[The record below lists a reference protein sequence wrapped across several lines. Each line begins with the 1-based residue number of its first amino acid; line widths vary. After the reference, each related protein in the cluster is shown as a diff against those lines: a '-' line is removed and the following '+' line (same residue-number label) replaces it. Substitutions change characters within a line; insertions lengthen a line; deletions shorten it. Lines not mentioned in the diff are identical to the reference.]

1 LSDTLALGKAFL
13 RACHSAN
20 PYIGFCAHLNA
31 ESSLRF
37 TRPEAYYARINHA
50 SDPIF
55 TNMKSESSPTSPNQ
69 SSASAPKLSKVYDS
83 DFVLTDEYRAAL
95 PDMQNADSQQIYGAN
110 VPILKVGISNFRLP
124 LSYITPSSDTLTL
137 ETSVTGTVSLEANQK
152 GINMS
157 RIMRVFY
164 TYQERI
170 FTPDL
175 LNEILLQYKEEINAH
190 RAQLKLSFEYPILKP
205 SLRSGL
211 EGWQYYRSAYEGRID
226 ELNRFRK
233 YIHFDFIYSSAC
245 PCSSELS
252 EHARGTR
259 DVYGIPHSQRSTAR
273 VSVEVAESQHLS
285 VERLQELCLEAL
297 QTETQVMVKRED
309 EQAFAEM
316 NGAFT
321 KFVEDAARLLY
332 EQLDDEPKIV
342 DFQVACAHLE
352 SLHSHD
358 AVAVINKGVP
368 GGFTGHFDD
377 YKSLIR

>member
-1 LSDTLALGKAFL
+1 MKNKTSSPSQDTLASNKPS
-13 RACHSAN
+13 R
-20 PYIGFCAHLNA
+20 
-31 ESSLRF
+31 
-37 TRPEAYYARINHA
+37 
-50 SDPIF
+50 
-55 TNMKSESSPTSPNQ
+55 
-69 SSASAPKLSKVYDS
+69 VYDKH
-83 DFVLTDEYRAAL
+83 FVLTDAYRAAL
-95 PDMQNADSQQIYGAN
+95 PDMQNADAQQIFGAN

-124 LSYITPSSDTLTL
+124 LRYITPSSDTRTL
-137 ETSVTGTVSLEANQK
+137 ETSVTGTVSLEADQK

-164 TYQERI
+164 EFQERV

-175 LNEILLQYKEEINAH
+175 LEEVLQQYKEEINAH
-190 RAQLKLSFEYPILKP
+190 RAQIRLDFEYPIMKP

-211 EGWQYYRSAYEGRID
+211 EGWQYYKSAYEGKID

-233 YIHFDFIYSSAC
+233 YMHFDFIYSSAC

-252 EHARGTR
+252 EHARESR
-259 DVYGIPHSQRSTAR
+259 EVYGIPHSQRSTAR
-273 VSVEVAESQHLS
+273 VSVEIEPGAHLS
-285 VERLQELCLEAL
+285 LEDLQAICLEAL

-332 EQLDDEPKIV
+332 EQLEAAPAIA

-368 GGFTGHFDD
+368 GGFTGQFDD
-377 YKSLIR
+377 FKSLIR

>member
-1 LSDTLALGKAFL
+1 MKEESSSLSPDTLA
-13 RACHSAN
+13 SAQAK
-20 PYIGFCAHLNA
+20 P
-31 ESSLRF
+31 
-37 TRPEAYYARINHA
+37 
-50 SDPIF
+50 
-55 TNMKSESSPTSPNQ
+55 
-69 SSASAPKLSKVYDS
+69 SKVYDEE
-83 DFVLTDEYRAAL
+83 FVLTDEYRASL
-95 PDMQNADSQQIYGAN
+95 PDMQNADAQQIYGAN
-110 VPILKVGISNFRLP
+110 VPILKVGISNFRMP
-124 LSYITPSSDTLTL
+124 LRFITPTSDTHSL

-164 TYQERI
+164 GYQDRI

-175 LNEILLQYKEEINAH
+175 LKEILLAYKEEIRAH
-190 RAQLKLSFEYPILKP
+190 RAQLKLDFEYPILKP

-211 EGWQYYRSAYEGRID
+211 EGWQYYKCAFEGKVD

-233 YIHFDFIYSSAC
+233 FIHFDFIYSSAC

-252 EHARGTR
+252 EHARGSR
-259 DVYGIPHSQRSTAR
+259 NVYGIPHSQRSTAR
-273 VSVEVAESQHLS
+273 ISVEVAESAHLS
-285 VERLQELCLEAL
+285 IEEIQQIAL
-297 QTETQVMVKRED
+297 AALKTETQVMVKRED
-309 EQAFAEM
+309 EQAFAEL

-332 EQLDDEPKIV
+332 EQLDREPSIV

-377 YKSLIR
+377 YKGLIR

>member
-1 LSDTLALGKAFL
+1 MK
-13 RACHSAN
+13 
-20 PYIGFCAHLNA
+20 P
-31 ESSLRF
+31 ESSHRSSGALHE
-37 TRPEAYYARINHA
+37 TR
-50 SDPIF
+50 
-55 TNMKSESSPTSPNQ
+55 
-69 SSASAPKLSKVYDS
+69 PKLSKIYDHE
-83 DFVLTDEYRAAL
+83 FVLTDAYRASL

-124 LSYITPSSDTLTL
+124 LCYITSKSDTLSL

-164 TYQERI
+164 TFQDRI
-170 FTPDL
+170 MTPDVLEDVL
-175 LNEILLQYKEEINAH
+175 LRYKSEIRAH
-190 RAQLKLSFEYPILKP
+190 RAQIRLDFEYPILKS

-211 EGWQYYRSAYEGRID
+211 EGWQYYRSAFEGRID

-233 YIHFDFIYSSAC
+233 YIHFDFVYSSAC

-252 EHARGTR
+252 EHARESR
-259 DVYGIPHSQRSTAR
+259 EVYGIPHSQRSTAR
-273 VSVEVAESQHLS
+273 VSIEVAGAAHITI
-285 VERLQELCLEAL
+285 ERIQQLCLEAL

-309 EQAFAEM
+309 EQAFAEL

-332 EQLDDEPKIV
+332 EQLDSESKIV

-368 GGFTGHFDD
+368 GGFTGQFEDF
-377 YKSLIR
+377 KSLIR

>member
-1 LSDTLALGKAFL
+1 MKPESSHTESQDLGK
-13 RACHSAN
+13 
-20 PYIGFCAHLNA
+20 P
-31 ESSLRF
+31 
-37 TRPEAYYARINHA
+37 
-50 SDPIF
+50 
-55 TNMKSESSPTSPNQ
+55 
-69 SSASAPKLSKVYDS
+69 APKLSKIYDR
-83 DFVLTDEYRAAL
+83 DFVLTDEYRAEL

-124 LSYITPSSDTLTL
+124 LRFITSTSDTHTL
-137 ETSVTGTVSLEANQK
+137 EASVTGTVSLEANQK

-164 TYQERI
+164 TYQDRI

-175 LNEILLQYKEEINAH
+175 LKEVLVQYKEEVMAH
-190 RAQLKLSFEYPILKP
+190 RAQLKLDFEYPILKP

-211 EGWQYYRSAYEGRID
+211 EGWQYYRCAFEGRID

-233 YIHFDFIYSSAC
+233 YIHFDFVYSSAC

-252 EHARGTR
+252 EHARGSR
-259 DVYGIPHSQRSTAR
+259 EVYGIPHSQRSTAR
-273 VSVEVAESQHLS
+273 VSVEIAEAAHVSI
-285 VERLQELCLEAL
+285 ERIQELCLEAL

-332 EQLDDEPKIV
+332 EQLDAEPNVV

-368 GGFTGHFDD
+368 GGFTGHFEDF
-377 YKSLIR
+377 KSLIR

>member
-1 LSDTLALGKAFL
+1 
-13 RACHSAN
+13 
-20 PYIGFCAHLNA
+20 
-31 ESSLRF
+31 
-37 TRPEAYYARINHA
+37 
-50 SDPIF
+50 
-55 TNMKSESSPTSPNQ
+55 MKSETSPTSPNQ
-69 SSASAPKLSKVYDS
+69 LNAKASKLRKVYDRE
-83 DFVLTDEYRAAL
+83 FVLTDEYRAAL
-95 PDMQNADSQQIYGAN
+95 PDMQNADSQYIFGAN

-124 LSYITPSSDTLTL
+124 LRYITPSSDTMTL
-137 ETSVTGTVSLEANQK
+137 ETSVTGTVSLEADQK

-164 TYQERI
+164 TFQDRI

-190 RAQLKLSFEYPILKP
+190 RAQLKLSFEYHILKP

-211 EGWQYYRSAYEGRID
+211 EGWQYYRAAFEGRVD

-233 YIHFDFIYSSAC
+233 YIHFDFVYSSAC

-252 EHARGTR
+252 EHARESR
-259 DVYGIPHSQRSTAR
+259 DIYSIPHSQRSTAR
-273 VSVEVAESQHLS
+273 VSVEVAEGQHLS
-285 VERLQELCLEAL
+285 IERLQEICLEAL

-321 KFVEDAARLLY
+321 KFIEDAARLLY
-332 EQLDDEPKIV
+332 EQLDSEPLIV

-368 GGFTGHFDD
+368 GGFTGHFEDF
-377 YKSLIR
+377 KSLIR

>member
-1 LSDTLALGKAFL
+1 MS
-13 RACHSAN
+13 SN
-20 PYIGFCAHLNA
+20 PRP
-31 ESSLRF
+31 SS
-37 TRPEAYYARINHA
+37 
-50 SDPIF
+50 S
-55 TNMKSESSPTSPNQ
+55 SSPN
-69 SSASAPKLSKVYDS
+69 SASAQPAASAQSAQSAAPLISPSATLSRVYDPN
-83 DFVLTDEYRAAL
+83 FVLTDAYRAAL
-95 PDMQNADSQQIYGAN
+95 PDMQNADAQQIFGAN

-124 LSYITPSSDTLTL
+124 LRYITSSSDTITL
-137 ETSVTGTVSLEANQK
+137 ETSVTGTVSLQAGQK

-164 TYQERI
+164 GFQERI

-175 LNEILLQYKEEINAH
+175 LEEILLAYKEAIRAH
-190 RAQLKLSFEYPILKP
+190 RAQLKLAFEYPILKP

-211 EGWQYYRSAYEGRID
+211 EGWQYYRCAFEGRID
-226 ELNRFRK
+226 ELDRFRK
-233 YIHFDFIYSSAC
+233 IIHFDFVYSSAC
-245 PCSSELS
+245 PCSAELS
-252 EHARGTR
+252 EHARESR
-259 DVYGIPHSQRSTAR
+259 EVYGVPHSQRSTAR
-273 VSVEVAESQHLS
+273 VSVEVAEDEHLS
-285 VERLQELCLEAL
+285 IERLQAICLEAL

-332 EQLDDEPKIV
+332 EQLDEEPKIV

-368 GGFTGHFDD
+368 GGFTGQFDD
-377 YKSLIR
+377 FQSLIR

>member
-1 LSDTLALGKAFL
+1 
-13 RACHSAN
+13 
-20 PYIGFCAHLNA
+20 
-31 ESSLRF
+31 
-37 TRPEAYYARINHA
+37 
-50 SDPIF
+50 
-55 TNMKSESSPTSPNQ
+55 
-69 SSASAPKLSKVYDS
+69 
-83 DFVLTDEYRAAL
+83 
-95 PDMQNADSQQIYGAN
+95 
-110 VPILKVGISNFRLP
+110 
-124 LSYITPSSDTLTL
+124 
-137 ETSVTGTVSLEANQK
+137 
-152 GINMS
+152 
-157 RIMRVFY
+157 
-164 TYQERI
+164 
-170 FTPDL
+170 
-175 LNEILLQYKEEINAH
+175 LQYKEEINAH

-358 AVAVINKGVP
+358 AVAVINKGVL

>member
-1 LSDTLALGKAFL
+1 MNKNSPSTTL
-13 RACHSAN
+13 
-20 PYIGFCAHLNA
+20 
-31 ESSLRF
+31 
-37 TRPEAYYARINHA
+37 PEL
-50 SDPIF
+50 
-55 TNMKSESSPTSPNQ
+55 KPTSNTPER
-69 SSASAPKLSKVYDS
+69 VYDEH
-83 DFVLTDEYRAAL
+83 FAVTDDYRETM
-95 PDMQNADSQQIYGAN
+95 PDMQNAAAKNISGAN

-124 LSYITPSSDTLTL
+124 LKYITEKGDTLTL
-137 ETSVTGTVSLEANQK
+137 ETSVTGSVSLEANHK

-164 TYQERI
+164 DFQNRI

-175 LNEILLQYKEEINAH
+175 LEDVLLEYKHKLESL
-190 RAQLKLSFEYPILKP
+190 RAQLKMDFAYPILKP

-211 EGWQYYRSAYEGRID
+211 EGWQYYNVAFEGRMD

-252 EHARGTR
+252 EHAREQR
-259 DVYGIPHSQRSTAR
+259 NVYGIPHSQRSTAR
-273 VSVEVAESQHLS
+273 VSIEVSDGAYLS
-285 VERLQELCLEAL
+285 IERLQQICLAAL
-297 QTETQVMVKRED
+297 KTETQVMVKRED
-309 EQAFAEM
+309 EQAFAEL
-316 NGAFT
+316 NGAYS

-332 EQLDDEPKIV
+332 EQLDKEPAIA

-368 GGFTGHFDD
+368 GGFTGHFEDF
-377 YKSLIR
+377 KSLIR